1 MKKNVGVRKCIYRK
15 NYNLRKHTRVFIIG
29 QNQNQSIKS
38 IHTRGQIFQEGR
50 GDMNHMNQLRH
61 KYVNKKYII
70 NFSNFFSLRQQ
81 VTDRNKQT
89 NKQINESQSY
99 SGINRFLLINRW
111 NSSNRAISLG
121 QLEISSQKIVKKI
134 LWMKTI
140 VL

>member
-1 MKKNVGVRKCIYRK
+1 
-15 NYNLRKHTRVFIIG
+15 
-29 QNQNQSIKS
+29 
-38 IHTRGQIFQEGR
+38 
-50 GDMNHMNQLRH
+50 MNHMNQLRH

-70 NFSNFFSLRQQ
+70 NFTNFFSLRQQ

-99 SGINRFLLINRW
+99 NGINRFLLINRW

>member
-1 MKKNVGVRKCIYRK
+1 
-15 NYNLRKHTRVFIIG
+15 
-29 QNQNQSIKS
+29 
-38 IHTRGQIFQEGR
+38 
-50 GDMNHMNQLRH
+50 MNHMNQLRH

-111 NSSNRAISLG
+111 NSSNRGISLG

>member
-1 MKKNVGVRKCIYRK
+1 
-15 NYNLRKHTRVFIIG
+15 
-29 QNQNQSIKS
+29 
-38 IHTRGQIFQEGR
+38 
-50 GDMNHMNQLRH
+50 MNQLRH
-61 KYVNKKYII
+61 KYGNKKYII

-89 NKQINESQSY
+89 NESQSY

-121 QLEISSQKIVKKI
+121 HLEISSQKIAKKI

>member
-1 MKKNVGVRKCIYRK
+1 
-15 NYNLRKHTRVFIIG
+15 
-29 QNQNQSIKS
+29 
-38 IHTRGQIFQEGR
+38 
-50 GDMNHMNQLRH
+50 MNQLRH
-61 KYVNKKYII
+61 KYGNKKYII

-81 VTDRNKQT
+81 VTDRKKQT
-89 NKQINESQSY
+89 NESQSY

-121 QLEISSQKIVKKI
+121 QLEISSQKIAKKI

>member
-1 MKKNVGVRKCIYRK
+1 
-15 NYNLRKHTRVFIIG
+15 
-29 QNQNQSIKS
+29 
-38 IHTRGQIFQEGR
+38 
-50 GDMNHMNQLRH
+50 MNQLRH
-61 KYVNKKYII
+61 KYGNKKYII

-89 NKQINESQSY
+89 NESQSY

-121 QLEISSQKIVKKI
+121 QLEISSQKIAKKI